1 MASQTRAAAVKAGA
15 KLPQDHAVKAEAQG
29 QPVKVTI
36 EASMY
41 DGDSSLTVNVPRE
54 LVDSYEAVNAVYTG
68 FAMPVMQQL
77 DPTSRQAILAAAT
90 DDTGKVRNTL
100 VQRILVAALTQAA
113 QGE

>member
-15 KLPQDHAVKAEAQG
+15 KLPQDHAAAAEAQG
-29 QPVKVTI
+29 RPVKAVI
-36 EASMY
+36 EAATY
-41 DGDSSLTVNVPRE
+41 DGGADLTVAVPRD

-68 FAMPVMQQL
+68 FVMPVMQAL
-77 DPTSRQAILAAAT
+77 DETSRQAVLDAAA
-90 DDTGKVRNTL
+90 DETGKVRNSV